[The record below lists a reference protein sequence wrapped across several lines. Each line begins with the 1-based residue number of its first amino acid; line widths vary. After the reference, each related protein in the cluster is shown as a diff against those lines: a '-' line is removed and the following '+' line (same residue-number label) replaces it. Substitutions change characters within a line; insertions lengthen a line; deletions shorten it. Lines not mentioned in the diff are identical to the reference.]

1 MDVMFII
8 LLGVLGLILLTM
20 ILGSFFTVET
30 AQVAVITRFGKFLR
44 VADPGLNW
52 KFPYIDTVAGVV
64 SLRVNQISLTM
75 ETKTKDNVFVTIPIS
90 VQNRVRP
97 EKVFDA
103 YYKLSDPTAQ
113 IKSYVEQVIL
123 GHVPGMTLDEVF
135 ASQSSIA
142 AAVKQEL
149 DADMATFGFEIVN
162 VLVTD
167 IVPDQKVK
175 SAMNDINAAQREQ
188 VAANARGEAEKIL
201 VVKKAEAESESKAL
215 QGQGIANQRKAIIE
229 GLQSSTVAGSNWVF
243 PANVTVALNAP
254 LGQVSGVTV
263 DSHGNVYL
271 ADLGNARIFA
281 VSPTGG
287 IRIVAGNGTPGFS
300 GDGGPATAASL
311 SSPYGMAV
319 DALGNLFIAD
329 WGNARIRKVTPSGVI
344 TTVAGGGTADPSRLR
359 MSPTSR
365 PVPTSKTQRVAWLPA
380 FCMPQEHFAGIANS
394 QPGNTTPGA
403 HRFWDDGGARA
414 CVRAREPAF
423 RWRD

>member
-1 MDVMFII
+1 MDIVFWI
-8 LLGVLGLILLTM
+8 LFAIMAVIALSL
-20 ILGSFFTVET
+20 ILGSFFTVNT

-52 KFPYIDTVAGVV
+52 KFPYFDSVAGLV

-97 EKVFDA
+97 EKVYDA

-167 IVPDQKVK
+167 IVPDAKVK

-201 VVKKAEAESESKAL
+201 VVKKAEAEAESKAL

-229 GLQSSTVAGSNWVF
+229 GLQVSIEQFQKVVDGASSRDVMQLVLVTQYFDTLKSIGESDKTNTLFLSHSPGSVKDVSDQILESMLVAGS
-243 PANVTVALNAP
+243 
-254 LGQVSGVTV
+254 
-263 DSHGNVYL
+263 
-271 ADLGNARIFA
+271 
-281 VSPTGG
+281 
-287 IRIVAGNGTPGFS
+287 
-300 GDGGPATAASL
+300 
-311 SSPYGMAV
+311 
-319 DALGNLFIAD
+319 
-329 WGNARIRKVTPSGVI
+329 
-344 TTVAGGGTADPSRLR
+344 
-359 MSPTSR
+359 
-365 PVPTSKTQRVAWLPA
+365 
-380 FCMPQEHFAGIANS
+380 
-394 QPGNTTPGA
+394 
-403 HRFWDDGGARA
+403 ARA
-414 CVRAREPAF
+414 
-423 RWRD
+423 

>member
-1 MDVMFII
+1 MDGFYLIPA
-8 LLGVLGLILLTM
+8 GVLALFALIL
-20 ILGSFFTVET
+20 ILGSFFTVST

-52 KFPYIDTVAGVV
+52 KIPIFDSVAGVV

-97 EKVFDA
+97 EKVYDA

-167 IVPDQKVK
+167 IVPDAKVK

-201 VVKKAEAESESKAL
+201 VVKKAEAEAESKAL

-229 GLQSSTVAGSNWVF
+229 GLQVSIEQFQKVVDGASSKDVMQLVMVTQYFDTLKSIGESDKTNTLFLAHSPSAVKDVSAQILDSMLVAQSAKG
-243 PANVTVALNAP
+243 
-254 LGQVSGVTV
+254 
-263 DSHGNVYL
+263 
-271 ADLGNARIFA
+271 
-281 VSPTGG
+281 
-287 IRIVAGNGTPGFS
+287 
-300 GDGGPATAASL
+300 
-311 SSPYGMAV
+311 
-319 DALGNLFIAD
+319 
-329 WGNARIRKVTPSGVI
+329 
-344 TTVAGGGTADPSRLR
+344 
-359 MSPTSR
+359 
-365 PVPTSKTQRVAWLPA
+365 
-380 FCMPQEHFAGIANS
+380 
-394 QPGNTTPGA
+394 
-403 HRFWDDGGARA
+403 
-414 CVRAREPAF
+414 
-423 RWRD
+423 